1 MQPCEGSALVGMA
14 GWWMITVLSS
24 SVTCRVTAHTGPSS
38 LIVHFLL
45 PLAGSY
51 PLTSAMPLLAY
62 TLSVSHEPETTTLS
76 SSLVTAG
83 IGTWKSTL
91 EAGSEGAFSSAPE
104 ALPPSPPFWSVPPSP
119 PVPPLE
125 PAVSSLPPPS
135 EDPAYQTPPPM
146 IRAIATTA
154 DTMIATCALI
164 FRPPPAACGCMG
176 MVAGCG

>member
-125 PAVSSLPPPS
+125 PAVSSLPRRRR
-135 EDPAYQTPPPM
+135 T
-146 IRAIATTA
+146 RRT
-154 DTMIATCALI
+154 
-164 FRPPPAACGCMG
+164 RPRRR
-176 MVAGCG
+176 